1 MKTKNL
7 RKNVMLLAPLFGLVA
22 LLVAF
27 FIIGTSKNINV
38 AYGMK
43 SIINQ
48 SVVVAVVA
56 TGAIFIYTLGSFDIS
71 LGASVAVSA
80 LVGGIV
86 YNKTES
92 LVIMFAACLGVAV
105 FIGLFNSV
113 LASIFNLPVF
123 VTTIAM
129 LSVLNA
135 LVLVLIKMNGTGS
148 EIRVPMMAVSRLNT
162 TQFKIFVLAAF
173 FLVCILVFSFTK
185 VGRMQKF
192 QGGNPICAKLSGI
205 SVKKMSI
212 IAFIMSGIGVG
223 LGACL
228 SIVYAP
234 TLTRNTASSVG
245 MDVIIAIVFGGMP
258 VSGGARS
265 KIYGSDFFGT
275 AIEGTDVKI
284 ASVDAYAESYGT
296 AMDGGML
303 DYLAGKFSASIG
315 PIFIATYRAVLGS
328 PIRTEDGNALALS
341 QGYWVA
347 TSPEEFSE
355 YYAVD
360 SSVDSPAYTKGMLD
374 GLLTADYASFEKFVS
389 AYGFKDIQKEA
400 K

>member
-1 MKTKNL
+1 MSTKNSRDKYKL
-7 RKNVMLLAPLFGLVA
+7 GQTVIKVLPLAALAILFVIFVGVVHFKGYRLDMYLQIV
-22 LLVAF
+22 F
-27 FIIGTSKNINV
+27 NE
-38 AYGMK
+38 
-43 SIINQ
+43 
-48 SVVVAVVA
+48 SVVLAVVA
-56 TGAIFIYTLGSFDIS
+56 TGAIFIYTLGTFDIS

-265 KIYGSDFFGT
+265 KIYAAVIGAFSMTLLSQIMVMFNLNSG
-275 AIEGTDVKI
+275 IGQMVK
-284 ASVDAYAESYGT
+284 AA
-296 AMDGGML
+296 
-303 DYLAGKFSASIG
+303 
-315 PIFIATYRAVLGS
+315 IFILVVFL
-328 PIRTEDGNALALS
+328 
-341 QGYWVA
+341 A
-347 TSPEEFSE
+347 TS
-355 YYAVD
+355 D
-360 SSVDSPAYTKGMLD
+360 QRGKMLPR
-374 GLLTADYASFEKFVS
+374 
-389 AYGFKDIQKEA
+389 
-400 K
+400 

>member
-173 FLVCILVFSFTK
+173 FLVCLLVFSFTK

-205 SVKKMSI
+205 SVKK
-212 IAFIMSGIGVG
+212 MSGIGVG

-265 KIYGSDFFGT
+265 KIYAAVIGAFSMTLLSQIMVMFNLNSG
-275 AIEGTDVKI
+275 IGQMVK
-284 ASVDAYAESYGT
+284 AA
-296 AMDGGML
+296 
-303 DYLAGKFSASIG
+303 
-315 PIFIATYRAVLGS
+315 IFILVVFL
-328 PIRTEDGNALALS
+328 
-341 QGYWVA
+341 A
-347 TSPEEFSE
+347 TS
-355 YYAVD
+355 D
-360 SSVDSPAYTKGMLD
+360 QRGKMLPR
-374 GLLTADYASFEKFVS
+374 
-389 AYGFKDIQKEA
+389 
-400 K
+400 